1 MVKTR
6 KKGLRIQLKAIKELE
21 SEGCLVGRVERVGRH
36 IKIKDL
42 FGLFDLL
49 SLDFDKIRLIQITC
63 NRPHTHKPYK
73 EFAVQY
79 CREGLQLEQW
89 VWLDRLGWIKY
100 TYLSDGLYTKTKSF
114 KKSN

>member
-6 KKGLRIQLKAIKELE
+6 RKGLRVQLKAIKELE
-21 SEGCLVGRVERVGRH
+21 AQGWLVGKVERVGRY
-36 IKIKDL
+36 IKVKDL
-42 FGLFDLL
+42 FGLADL
-49 SLDFDKIRLIQITC
+49 FAIKPGKIKLIQITC

-89 VWLDRLGWIKY
+89 VWLDRKWWVIY
-100 TYLSDGLYTKTKSF
+100 AYLNTGIYTKTEKF
-114 KKSN
+114 KKSE